1 MLIRRS
7 GTSSAAPEADRK
19 GEVKAH
25 MYETKEDYE
34 RLRKQFIEEYKID
47 EATEEFFQV
56 LYKKRLQYHLI
67 IAVLSSLVLLLLLL
81 RLLEM

>member
-1 MLIRRS
+1 
-7 GTSSAAPEADRK
+7 
-19 GEVKAH
+19 

-34 RLRKQFIEEYKID
+34 RLRKEFIEQYGID

-67 IAVLSSLVLLLLLL
+67 ITVLGSLVLLLILL
-81 RLLEM
+81 RLLKM

>member
-1 MLIRRS
+1 
-7 GTSSAAPEADRK
+7 
-19 GEVKAH
+19 

-34 RLRKQFIEEYKID
+34 RLRKQFIEQYRID

-67 IAVLSSLVLLLLLL
+67 IAVLSSLVLLLVL

>member
-1 MLIRRS
+1 
-7 GTSSAAPEADRK
+7 
-19 GEVKAH
+19 

-34 RLRKQFIEEYKID
+34 RLRKQFIEQYGID

-67 IAVLSSLVLLLLLL
+67 IAVLSSLVQLLLVL

>member
-1 MLIRRS
+1 
-7 GTSSAAPEADRK
+7 
-19 GEVKAH
+19 

-34 RLRKQFIEEYKID
+34 RLRQQFIKEYGID

-56 LYKKRLQYHLI
+56 LYKKRLHYHLI
-67 IAVLSSLVLLLLLL
+67 IAVLGSLVLLLLVL

>member
-1 MLIRRS
+1 
-7 GTSSAAPEADRK
+7 
-19 GEVKAH
+19 

-34 RLRKQFIEEYKID
+34 RLRKEFIEQYGID

-67 IAVLSSLVLLLLLL
+67 IAVLGSLVLLLILL
-81 RLLEM
+81 RLLTM

>member
-1 MLIRRS
+1 
-7 GTSSAAPEADRK
+7 
-19 GEVKAH
+19 

-34 RLRKQFIEEYKID
+34 RLRKQFIKEYEID

-67 IAVLSSLVLLLLLL
+67 IAVLSSLVLLLLVL

>member
-1 MLIRRS
+1 
-7 GTSSAAPEADRK
+7 
-19 GEVKAH
+19 

-34 RLRKQFIEEYKID
+34 RLRKQFIEQYGID

-67 IAVLSSLVLLLLLL
+67 IAVLSSLVILLVL

>member
-1 MLIRRS
+1 
-7 GTSSAAPEADRK
+7 
-19 GEVKAH
+19 

-34 RLRKQFIEEYKID
+34 RLRKQFIEQYGID

-67 IAVLSSLVLLLLLL
+67 IAVLSSLVLLLLVL
-81 RLLEM
+81 RLLEMRYPQQAVATVFHRRTGFFSRHSI

>member
-1 MLIRRS
+1 
-7 GTSSAAPEADRK
+7 
-19 GEVKAH
+19 

-34 RLRKQFIEEYKID
+34 RLRKEFIEQYGID

-67 IAVLSSLVLLLLLL
+67 IAVLSSLVLLLILL
-81 RLLEM
+81 RLLKM

>member
-1 MLIRRS
+1 
-7 GTSSAAPEADRK
+7 
-19 GEVKAH
+19 

-34 RLRKQFIEEYKID
+34 RLRQQFIKEYGID

-67 IAVLSSLVLLLLLL
+67 IAVLGALVLLLVL

>member
-1 MLIRRS
+1 
-7 GTSSAAPEADRK
+7 
-19 GEVKAH
+19 

-34 RLRKQFIEEYKID
+34 RLRKQFIEQYGID

-56 LYKKRLQYHLI
+56 LYKKRQQYHLI
-67 IAVLSSLVLLLLLL
+67 IAVLSSLVLLLLVL

>member
-1 MLIRRS
+1 
-7 GTSSAAPEADRK
+7 
-19 GEVKAH
+19 

-34 RLRKQFIEEYKID
+34 RLRKQFIEQYGID
-47 EATEEFFQV
+47 EATEEFFQA

-67 IAVLSSLVLLLLLL
+67 IAVLGSLVLLLLVL

>member
-1 MLIRRS
+1 
-7 GTSSAAPEADRK
+7 
-19 GEVKAH
+19 

-34 RLRKQFIEEYKID
+34 RLRKQFIEQYGID

-67 IAVLSSLVLLLLLL
+67 IAVLGSLVLLLILL
-81 RLLEM
+81 RLLKM

>member
-1 MLIRRS
+1 
-7 GTSSAAPEADRK
+7 
-19 GEVKAH
+19 

-34 RLRKQFIEEYKID
+34 RLRKQFIEQYGID
-47 EATEEFFQV
+47 EATKEFFQV

-67 IAVLSSLVLLLLLL
+67 IAVLSSLVLLLVL

>member
-1 MLIRRS
+1 
-7 GTSSAAPEADRK
+7 
-19 GEVKAH
+19 

-34 RLRKQFIEEYKID
+34 RLRKEFIEQYGID

-67 IAVLSSLVLLLLLL
+67 IAVLGSLVLLLILL
-81 RLLEM
+81 RLLKM

>member
-1 MLIRRS
+1 
-7 GTSSAAPEADRK
+7 
-19 GEVKAH
+19 

-34 RLRKQFIEEYKID
+34 RLRKEFIEQYGID

-67 IAVLSSLVLLLLLL
+67 IAVLGSLVLLLILL
-81 RLLEM
+81 RLFKM

>member
-1 MLIRRS
+1 
-7 GTSSAAPEADRK
+7 
-19 GEVKAH
+19 

-34 RLRKQFIEEYKID
+34 RLRKQFIEQYGID

-67 IAVLSSLVLLLLLL
+67 IAVLASLVLLLILL
-81 RLLEM
+81 RLLKM

>member
-1 MLIRRS
+1 
-7 GTSSAAPEADRK
+7 
-19 GEVKAH
+19 

-56 LYKKRLQYHLI
+56 LYKKRVQYHLI
-67 IAVLSSLVLLLLLL
+67 IAVLGSLVLLLILL

>member
-1 MLIRRS
+1 
-7 GTSSAAPEADRK
+7 
-19 GEVKAH
+19 

-34 RLRKQFIEEYKID
+34 RLRKQFIEQYGID

-56 LYKKRLQYHLI
+56 LYKKRLQYRLI
-67 IAVLSSLVLLLLLL
+67 IAALSALVLLLVL

>member
-1 MLIRRS
+1 
-7 GTSSAAPEADRK
+7 
-19 GEVKAH
+19 

-34 RLRKQFIEEYKID
+34 RLRKQFIEQYGID
-47 EATEEFFQV
+47 EATEELFQV

-67 IAVLSSLVLLLLLL
+67 IAVLGSLVLLLLLVL

>member
-1 MLIRRS
+1 
-7 GTSSAAPEADRK
+7 
-19 GEVKAH
+19 
-25 MYETKEDYE
+25 MYETKEDYD
-34 RLRKQFIEEYKID
+34 RLRKQFIEQYGID

-67 IAVLSSLVLLLLLL
+67 IAVLSSLVLLLVL